1 MEQLVDRDSVTGRRI
16 ALDNAVLPPARRL
29 ELSGRLIAHL
39 SQNMR
44 FVLDLTVEEFLRLHI
59 SCRKKDILP
68 ELVIAAAN
76 TITPEAICS
85 CVSLNRLSGGQS
97 RALMIADIAMICD
110 SPIVLVDEI
119 ENAGIIRK
127 KPWNFLRETR
137 SWSLSSP
144 MILTPTL
151 MAPRRLVMKNGA
163 VASVIRRTDQELL
176 QFHLLDQMYE
186 KQTALQS
193 LLRKG
198 TLLI

>member
-1 MEQLVDRDSVTGRRI
+1 
-16 ALDNAVLPPARRL
+16 
-29 ELSGRLIAHL
+29 
-39 SQNMR
+39 
-44 FVLDLTVEEFLRLHI
+44 
-59 SCRKKDILP
+59 
-68 ELVIAAAN
+68 
-76 TITPEAICS
+76 
-85 CVSLNRLSGGQS
+85 
-97 RALMIADIAMICD
+97 MIADIAMICD

-119 ENAGIIRK
+119 ENAGINK
-127 KPWNFLRETR
+127 KKALE
-137 SWSLSSP
+137 L
-144 MILTPTL
+144 LTGNQKLVFIVTHDPHTAL